1 MFEVVLV
8 AGVVVVGVVAEAAGG
23 QANNEFGQT
32 VLLQGIPKAFENAEH
47 EDDTYASFN
56 G

>member
-1 MFEVVLV
+1 MFAVVLV
-8 AGVVVVGVVAEAAGG
+8 VGVVVVGVVEAAADG

-47 EDDTYASFN
+47 DDET
-56 G
+56 